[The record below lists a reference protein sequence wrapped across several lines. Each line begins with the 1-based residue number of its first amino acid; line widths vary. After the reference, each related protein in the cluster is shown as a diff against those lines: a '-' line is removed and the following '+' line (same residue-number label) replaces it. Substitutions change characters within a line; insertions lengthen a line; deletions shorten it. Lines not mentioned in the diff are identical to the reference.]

1 MAVEATTWDGA
12 YPIDLTT
19 IRDSLAS
26 FSELLTEQK
35 ILDMDGQDITTKFT
49 IVQAALN
56 EIDLKLTHNQDI
68 SKNAIEKLVD
78 SVSSLG
84 NDLHS
89 KINSVSGLAEDEL
102 DAFKAKIEVL
112 RNINVDTISDL
123 INGQRQVIE
132 LLNGMTD
139 TIELPQMAINS
150 TANGTLVIDISSLG
164 FAAGDVY
171 SISAIAD
178 NTLVNVSL
186 DRPNSDHTK
195 ATLFLRDTRYDFV
208 KGFDTTAQAVSL
220 DLTLTHKNRA
230 KITNSVTRVDNIDDT
245 DTANDTKEEVV
256 VGE

>member
-1 MAVEATTWDGA
+1 MGNLVWNGE
-12 YPIDLTT
+12 YPVINITSMKQLLDSLSSLTT
-19 IRDSLAS
+19 TA
-26 FSELLTEQK
+26 K
-35 ILDMDGQDITTKFT
+35 IDAMDGKDISEKFALITSMIEDITREVNNTQGAHEYVIK
-49 IVQAALN
+49 
-56 EIDLKLTHNQDI
+56 D
-68 SKNAIEKLVD
+68 LVD
-78 SVSSLG
+78 SMMLLG

-89 KINSVSGLAEDEL
+89 KINAVSGLAEDEL

-139 TIELPQMAINS
+139 TIELPQMGIN
-150 TANGTLVIDISSLG
+150 TVANGTLVIDISSLG